1 MSGEKAV
8 ATCKS
13 CYWANPEEHQDVATL
28 PIRRVAIERRADE
41 VVDHDALVAS
51 SRDRGISVASM
62 IKSVVRRLLGKD
74 T

>member
-1 MSGEKAV
+1 MSGEQAV
-8 ATCKS
+8 VTCVR
-13 CYWANPEEHQDVATL
+13 CYSANPEVRQRVATL
-28 PIRRVAIERRADE
+28 PIRHVAIDWRADE
-41 VVDHDALVAS
+41 VADHDALAAI